1 MTKLLLTTEHL
12 PEGIVVKEIFGMIQ
26 ITGTVEVSNKG
37 VIRGLLERNKN
48 EYQEVIDA
56 FIRSAP
62 SEANAIIGVQISTS
76 VQNFS
81 NGTFLYVT
89 YIGTPAVLEGN
100 MA

>member
-1 MTKLLLTTEHL
+1 MTKLLLTTENL

-37 VIRGLLERNKN
+37 VIRGLLERKKN
-48 EYQEVIDA
+48 EYQEVVDA

-76 VQNFS
+76 AQNFS

-100 MA
+100 IA